1 MLTACK
7 PGSVPPQRE
16 GDDHSSRAS
25 VTGRLCNLP
34 GRRLGNSPVSVCLRR
49 AAPIWFCLP
58 VGLPCRRCCRRAVRS
73 YRTLSP
79 LPAVAKA
86 AAAVFFLWHY
96 PCRPRRVLP
105 GTVFP
110 WSPDFPLSIRRAAIR
125 PSGGLEYRLIKN
137 DAELKMTLNNLK
149 PY

>member
-1 MLTACK
+1 MPPLFGFA
-7 PGSVPPQRE
+7 PGGVY
-16 GDDHSSRAS
+16 H
-25 VTGRLCNLP
+25 
-34 GRRLGNSPVSVCLRR
+34 
-49 AAPIWFCLP
+49 AAD
-58 VGLPCRRCCRRAVRS
+58 VAAGAVRS

-96 PCRPRRVLP
+96 PWGRPRRVLP

-125 PSGGLEYRLIKN
+125 PSGGREYRLIKN